1 MIILTINVLTAQKIP
16 ISVRYHI
23 AANIILIRIMAIA
36 QEEDFRVQ
44 MVYVYVPLLFLFGME
59 PNVFNASCL
68 SILILIIKHVW
79 HVLEDIF
86 MISIPVFPLTV
97 HKPRFLMLKIDNVYV
112 LGIAQSHCH
121 KIKGANLAKARKYII
136 MIPRNA
142 RHALKIRYLARI
154 KQLVCAST
162 PKKCILKYLNLV
174 SVAIILLY
182 WISKGCV
189 WPVTD
194 TSRVKPEHA

>member
-1 MIILTINVLTAQKIP
+1 
-16 ISVRYHI
+16 
-23 AANIILIRIMAIA
+23 
-36 QEEDFRVQ
+36 
-44 MVYVYVPLLFLFGME
+44 
-59 PNVFNASCL
+59 
-68 SILILIIKHVW
+68 
-79 HVLEDIF
+79 
-86 MISIPVFPLTV
+86 MISIHVFPLTV
-97 HKPRFLMLKIDNVYV
+97 HKPRFLMLRIDNVYV

-121 KIKGANLAKARKYII
+121 KTRGANLAKARKYII

-182 WISKGCV
+182 
-189 WPVTD
+189 
-194 TSRVKPEHA
+194 